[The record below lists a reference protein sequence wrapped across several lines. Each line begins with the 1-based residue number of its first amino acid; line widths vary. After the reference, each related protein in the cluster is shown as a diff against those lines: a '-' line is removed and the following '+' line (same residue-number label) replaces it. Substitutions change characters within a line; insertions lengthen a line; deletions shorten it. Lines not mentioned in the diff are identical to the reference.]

1 MGCCDSKE
9 MPNAMRLEE
18 DDDFEYNGTESKRRN
33 TKGSTGSMHLKH
45 ANRQVRNSNVASI
58 KKNKHSRGHS
68 VQLLSGDQL
77 KSGPASTALPWKA
90 TVLTL
95 FGPGTVTKIARR
107 SDNIAEVTLKNWTLA
122 NNTSVRIYAP
132 SFVIKK
138 HHRVRS
144 SAEALGSFKA

>member
-1 MGCCDSKE
+1 
-9 MPNAMRLEE
+9 MRLE
-18 DDDFEYNGTESKRRN
+18 DDDDEYNGTESKRRD
-33 TKGSTGSMHLKH
+33 TKDSKDSTGMHLRH
-45 ANRQVRNSNVASI
+45 ANREVRNSTLAPI
-58 KKNKHSRGHS
+58 KKNNHSRGQS

-77 KSGPASTALPWKA
+77 RCGAASTALPWKA

-107 SDNIAEVTLKNWTLA
+107 NDNIAEVTLKNWTLA

-144 SAEALGSFKA
+144 SAEVLGSFKA